1 MTIIPESLDITL
13 LQQWVGK
20 TETHH
25 DVINASAASALA
37 ATLDHQQ
44 STLAA
49 PNGPKALRPLWH
61 WIYFWAVCGQS
72 DVGSDGHPQR
82 GGFLPPVPL
91 PRRMWAGGRL
101 TFSGPLPI
109 GAAAS
114 RTSQIMSV
122 TEKSGKS
129 GSLAFVTVKH
139 EIAVD
144 GIVAITE
151 EHDIVY
157 RALAEPGAIAP
168 PPKLAPSEALWTRT
182 VHPDPV
188 LLFRYSALTFNGH
201 RIHYDRSYVTE
212 VEGYPG
218 LIVHGP
224 LIATLLVDLLLE
236 HMPEAQLAT
245 FNFRAIGPLFDIASF
260 DICGQPD
267 ADGRTVHLWARNA
280 RGELAMQA
288 EATLLVP

>member
-49 PNGPKALRPLWH
+49 PNGAKALRPLWH

-122 TEKSGKS
+122 TEKAAKAVVWR
-129 GSLAFVTVKH
+129 SL
-139 EIAVD
+139 
-144 GIVAITE
+144 
-151 EHDIVY
+151 
-157 RALAEPGAIAP
+157 PSSM
-168 PPKLAPSEALWTRT
+168 KLPSMAWLPLLKNMTLFIALWPNPAR
-182 VHPDPV
+182 
-188 LLFRYSALTFNGH
+188 LH
-201 RIHYDRSYVTE
+201 RHQSWHRQRRS
-212 VEGYPG
+212 GRAPFI
-218 LIVHGP
+218 LIR
-224 LIATLLVDLLLE
+224 
-236 HMPEAQLAT
+236 
-245 FNFRAIGPLFDIASF
+245 FFYFAIL
-260 DICGQPD
+260 
-267 ADGRTVHLWARNA
+267 R
-280 RGELAMQA
+280 
-288 EATLLVP
+288 